1 MNISE
6 HFQIET
12 STVAGLETRTNT
24 LIPFRYVMVKFRC
37 VVMVVGGVR
46 GWGGGGDG
54 VGHKSKP
61 RDRGILLLKITFV
74 NFTGFGL
81 A

>member
-24 LIPFRYVMVKFRC
+24 LIPCRYVVVKFRC
-37 VVMVVGGVR
+37 VVVVVGGVR
-46 GWGGGGDG
+46 GWGGGWMEW
-54 VGHKSKP
+54 
-61 RDRGILLLKITFV
+61 
-74 NFTGFGL
+74 

>member
-1 MNISE
+1 MNINE

-12 STVAGLETRTNT
+12 STVAGLESRTNT

-37 VVMVVGGVR
+37 VVVVVGGVR
-46 GWGGGGDG
+46 GWGGGGG
-54 VGHKSKP
+54 WSG
-61 RDRGILLLKITFV
+61 
-74 NFTGFGL
+74 